1 MEGET
6 MIPRL
11 VALAAPV
18 RQPFLL
24 VPLLLGASSI
34 ASLLLYFYGVFDMRR
49 GVLSMLLPAVVLL
62 ILVMLWA
69 RWTGRQSLSHRMLAG
84 LWAGALATLM
94 YDLVRVPIVWSGL
107 PVFKAISY
115 FGTVI
120 VDTPAPSPLSEVIG
134 WTYHFSNG
142 VGFGLMYAVLVLRPH
157 WLTATLW
164 GLVLEGAMLLTP
176 YAEVFG
182 YRVSPTFLAITI
194 GSHIVYGL
202 TLWAALRYWLGPQ
215 ALGAPTRRQPV
226 GLVLAFLLA
235 PLGIGAVAADFHQR
249 HAETIPPSPP
259 GYLGPHL
266 YVTWNVLEPDR
277 MAALWVFRRFV
288 QSQAR
293 YHFVEPFSRITYGT
307 PFDMPEADIRRQ
319 GTRSATEVLLA
330 RRGLED
336 NPRLQSLAR
345 MTHLYEITPWM
356 VPADPAAQQLGYE
369 LRHAAG
375 SCNPPYVSQCFERAL
390 HYLDTWY
397 ARASAKPDS

>member
-1 MEGET
+1 

-11 VALAAPV
+11 VALAVPV

-69 RWTGRQSLSHRMLAG
+69 QRTGRQSLSHRMLAG
-84 LWAGALATLM
+84 LWAGALAMLM

-176 YAEVFG
+176 YAEVFLTV
-182 YRVSPTFLAITI
+182 RPFL
-194 GSHIVYGL
+194 
-202 TLWAALRYWLGPQ
+202 
-215 ALGAPTRRQPV
+215 
-226 GLVLAFLLA
+226 
-235 PLGIGAVAADFHQR
+235 
-249 HAETIPPSPP
+249 
-259 GYLGPHL
+259 
-266 YVTWNVLEPDR
+266 
-277 MAALWVFRRFV
+277 RRF
-288 QSQAR
+288 SKN
-293 YHFVEPFSRITYGT
+293 GT
-307 PFDMPEADIRRQ
+307 KPCR
-319 GTRSATEVLLA
+319 
-330 RRGLED
+330 
-336 NPRLQSLAR
+336 
-345 MTHLYEITPWM
+345 EI
-356 VPADPAAQQLGYE
+356 
-369 LRHAAG
+369 
-375 SCNPPYVSQCFERAL
+375 
-390 HYLDTWY
+390 
-397 ARASAKPDS
+397 